1 MLAGILITDFAIAKK
16 VELSFKNNLVIIS
29 GETGAGKTILVK
41 ALAAACGGSASSNL
55 IRSGSDKAQVEV
67 SFTLNDVPGVVE
79 ALKKFSLF
87 EGEDIVI
94 LSRVID
100 KNRTRATING
110 HPVPIK
116 SLLALG
122 RMLIDMHGQ
131 HEVQSLLDN
140 SKHILLLDRYGG
152 EKLLSLKNTVS
163 SEIAEYRRISKDLE
177 GLIAQD
183 KKYKEEVDFINF
195 EVEELEK
202 AELREGEE
210 EELNKKEKI
219 LSSAQELASLIEN
232 SKILLSGEEQSIID
246 LIGVLMKDLQRAS
259 SIDSSLS
266 PLSKQVEDMEV
277 QLKEIGRDLD
287 TYRDNIVFD
296 AEQLAAVEERLS
308 LLSALKLKYKRTI
321 PELIAYL
328 EELKERS
335 HSFNSLEERIKTLRE
350 QKENL
355 LSRMEQDAKELSF
368 LRKEVA
374 KQFEKKVMEEL
385 KDLAMENAHFKV
397 SFRTIEDANGII
409 VDGKRVKLLS
419 GGIDVVEFLIAPN
432 PGEDLKP
439 LVSIASGGEL
449 SRVMLAIKRV
459 LAKVDEIP
467 VLAFDEVDAGIGG
480 KTGEKV
486 AEKLLD
492 ISRYR
497 QVICITHLPQIASL
511 PGEHFVVEKT
521 IKDNKTFLN
530 ARKLNNYE
538 RIDEIARMISGTNV
552 TNTTIQQAKE
562 LLRRWQ

>member
-1 MLAGILITDFAIAKK
+1 MLAGMLITNFAIAKK

-29 GETGAGKTILVK
+29 GETGAGKTIIMK
-41 ALAAACGGSASSNL
+41 ALTAACGGSANSNL

-67 SFTLNDVPGVVE
+67 SFTLNDAPSVTNM
-79 ALKKFSLF
+79 LKRLSLF

-116 SLLALG
+116 TLLALG

-140 SKHILLLDRYGG
+140 SKHIILLDRFGG
-152 EKLLSLKNTVS
+152 EKLLLLKDTVS
-163 SEIAEYRRISKDLE
+163 SEIAEYRKTSKNLE
-177 GLIAQD
+177 ELIAKD

-195 EVEELEK
+195 EIEELEK
-202 AELREGEE
+202 AELKENEE
-210 EELNKKEKI
+210 EELEKKEKV
-219 LSSAQELASLIEN
+219 LSNAQELANLIEN
-232 SKILLSGEEQSIID
+232 SKMLLSREEQSIMD
-246 LIGVLMKDLQRAS
+246 LIDILMDNLQTAS
-259 SIDSSLS
+259 AIDSSLS
-266 PLSKQVEDMEV
+266 PLSRQIEDIEV

-287 TYRDNIVFD
+287 VYKDNIVFD
-296 AEQLAAVEERLS
+296 AEELSAVEERLS

-328 EELKERS
+328 KELKERS
-335 HSFNSLEERIKTLRE
+335 HSFNSLEEKIKILKE

-355 LSRMEQDAKELSF
+355 LSKIEHDVKELSS
-368 LRKEVA
+368 LRKETA
-374 KQFEKKVMEEL
+374 KQFEKEVMKEL
-385 KDLAMENAHFKV
+385 KDLAMENARFKV
-397 SFRTIEDANGII
+397 SFKTVEDPDGIT

-419 GGIDVVEFLIAPN
+419 DGIDIAEFLIAPN

-530 ARKLNNYE
+530 VRKLNDYE
-538 RIDEIARMISGTNV
+538 RIDEIARMISGTNI
-552 TNTTIQQAKE
+552 TNTTIQQARE